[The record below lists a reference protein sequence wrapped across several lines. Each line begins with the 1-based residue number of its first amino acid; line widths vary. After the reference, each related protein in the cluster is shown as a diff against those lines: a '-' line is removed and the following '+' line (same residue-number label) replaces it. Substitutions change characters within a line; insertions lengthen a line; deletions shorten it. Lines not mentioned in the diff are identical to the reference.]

1 MAEKQKIRDAQSQQ
15 LDKYLSDF
23 MNKVVVCETLSG
35 KTITGVLAGYDRYTM
50 VLIEMEDIKSTN
62 PMGVIAVLVSS
73 MQLYKFHAGMK
84 RRIFDRLIGLSGPCH
99 PFIVI
104 R

>member
-23 MNKVVVCETLSG
+23 MNKAVVCETLSG

-50 VLIEMEDIKSTN
+50 VLIEMKDIKSTN
-62 PMGVIAVLVSS
+62 PMKTMIYKHGVVS
-73 MQLYKFHAGMK
+73 
-84 RRIFDRLIGLSGPCH
+84 
-99 PFIVI
+99 I
-104 R
+104 RETE